1 MDDDHRDIREQ
12 LGALALG
19 VADSE
24 QRAALAA
31 HLATCPECR
40 AELARLEQVAA
51 ALSLLAAE
59 PTSLPVEAPLS
70 VAQRLFSELA
80 LQRRRRERR
89 ARAWVS
95 AGAAAVAALAVLAIA
110 VLPSP
115 PAPAPDRREVAF
127 VVLPTGVT
135 AAAEV
140 RDWGWGSQV
149 YLEIQGLPDDQL
161 LGVWLQRPDGTRVS
175 AGSFTT
181 TGGDLRMTLGA
192 GTATTDATALGV
204 SDPTGTTIL
213 QAPL

>member
-1 MDDDHRDIREQ
+1 MDDDHRQIREQ

-19 VADSE
+19 VLDPA
-24 QRAALAA
+24 QRAAVEA
-31 HLATCPECR
+31 HLDGCPECR
-40 AELARLEQVAA
+40 AELARLERVAG
-51 ALSLLAAE
+51 ALSLVSPSAE
-59 PTSLPVEAPLS
+59 PLPTAPQA
-70 VAQRLFSELA
+70 VAERLFDELA
-80 LQRRRRERR
+80 IQRRRRQRR
-89 ARAWVS
+89 ARLWAATW
-95 AGAAAVAALAVLAIA
+95 AAAVAAVAVLAVV
-110 VLPSP
+110 VLPQRA
-115 PAPAPDRREVAF
+115 APVPEPRAVAF
-127 VVLPTGVT
+127 VVAPDGVT
-135 AAAEV
+135 ASAQV